1 LSAVAIP
8 YELRASLQGSPD
20 DMQAFAALWRGQ
32 TELLGALPERFTAA
46 LENILQRLESGAAFS
61 EESCS
66 FSQKDL
72 LDALAAWL
80 DRAEQVLA

>member
-1 LSAVAIP
+1 MSLPS
-8 YELRASLQGSPD
+8 ELRDSLQTSPEN
-20 DMQAFAALWRGQ
+20 MQVFTNLWRGQ
-32 TELLGALPERFTAA
+32 KELLSALPERFSSA

-72 LDALAAWL
+72 MDALAAWL
-80 DRAEQVLA
+80 DRAEQVLR

>member
-1 LSAVAIP
+1 MPIP
-8 YELRASLQGSPD
+8 PELRASLQTSPD
-20 DMQAFAALWRGQ
+20 NMQAFASLWREQ
-32 TELLGALPERFTAA
+32 HELLKALPERFTGA
-46 LENILQRLESGAAFS
+46 LESILQRLESGAAFS

>member
-1 LSAVAIP
+1 MPIP
-8 YELRASLQGSPD
+8 SELRASLQRSPD
-20 DMQAFAALWRGQ
+20 NMQAFASLWRSQ
-32 TELLGALPERFTAA
+32 QKLLSALPERFSPA
-46 LENILQRLESGAAFS
+46 LENILQRLESGATFS

-72 LDALAAWL
+72 LDALGSWL